1 MEIQKGQKVKVICS
15 ADQLKGI
22 GIKQKH
28 IKHIVGQVGTV
39 KEIKPLPNAEGLAYF
54 IHFKHVNLKPA
65 PGNRKPYYTLLLD
78 MIEPIGTEGVGN
90 DGKKLGFSW
99 GNKSGKMVT

>member
-15 ADQLKGI
+15 AEQLKGI
-22 GIKQKH
+22 VIKQKH
-28 IKHIVGQVGTV
+28 IKHIVGQIGTV
-39 KEIKPLPNAEGLAYF
+39 KEIKQLPNAEDLAYF

-78 MIEPIGTEGVGN
+78 MIEPIGAEGVGE
-90 DGKKLGFSW
+90 
-99 GNKSGKMVT
+99 